1 MSEESSSAEKQN
13 PEDIFKP
20 AVKEEVNLQYHI
32 YITIFLVIYYCSY
45 LVPGIVFFVYVIL
58 FFLPNFLETKSFIA
72 LFTELNPLLSL
83 LLMPLVV
90 IVCYLLHLL
99 LIGLVTSL
107 FWRFTEKVSP
117 SKDGI
122 IPRNIRSRTA
132 NYYHIRSFMIKYGKN
147 AFTKGIFPWLA
158 NWLYNTIGSSKI
170 RKGSTIEESVGS
182 EKFVD
187 MGENSYIGVNST
199 LASHILQG
207 IFGNIFYFKIKI
219 GNNVTTAAMNQIGPG
234 AEVNDNAFLLPLA
247 SANKLAVIKGE
258 NNYYFGLP
266 LRKIFK
272 RKIMDYL
279 GLTMGDLKKNE
290 NVEEYI
296 ERKKKEKAMK
306 IKQKTEE
313 SLESNNDKTMEQESN
328 DEVIDINT
336 LTKEDLALDFTTS
349 SAISRVNI
357 KFLAVYL
364 PIFWLAGLMVCIY
377 WYEYATEEVKLST
390 LLFLPISLLFMFYIF
405 FLGCLL
411 FSKLLLMLIDL
422 IHKPKEGIF
431 LAQIGDTDYE
441 FWMLRREL
449 KKIVLWLIRNSPLP
463 WIDALAFRWFGLKM
477 DFSSHLTDSWCDAEF
492 IRFGRKVL
500 VGQGATIMSSMVIGK
515 YLIIKRVF
523 FDDYVMVGGHTT
535 IAPGTIISKESVIG
549 ALSTT
554 TYDQYLEPGWIY
566 FGIPA
571 IKLKENKYSEEKR
584 DILIKRSVDEKK
596 TFEIKHD
603 VNIDADKRALI
614 KTLDD
619 EEEELE

>member
-1 MSEESSSAEKQN
+1 MSEESRTAEKQN
-13 PEDIFKP
+13 PEDYFKP
-20 AVKEEVNLQYHI
+20 TVKEEVNLQYHI

-45 LVPGIVFFVYVIL
+45 LIPAILFFVYVIL
-58 FFLPNFLETKSFIA
+58 FFLPNFLETTSFIA

-83 LLMPLVV
+83 LLMPLV
-90 IVCYLLHLL
+90 IIICYLLHLL
-99 LIGLVTSL
+99 LIGIVTAT
-107 FWRFTEKVSP
+107 FWRITEKISP

-122 IPRNIRSRTA
+122 IPRNIRSKTA

-187 MGENSYIGVNST
+187 VGENSYIGVNST

-207 IFGNIFYFKIKI
+207 IFGNIFYFKVKI
-219 GNNVTTAAMNQIGPG
+219 GDNVTAAAMNQIGPG
-234 AEVNDNAFLLPLA
+234 AEVHDNAFLLPLA

-258 NNYYFGLP
+258 KNFYFGLP

-272 RKIMDYL
+272 RKIMNYL
-279 GLTMGDLKKNE
+279 GLKMGDLQKNE
-290 NVEEYI
+290 NVAGYL
-296 ERKKKEKAMK
+296 ERKKKEKSEK
-306 IKQKTEE
+306 KKKKVEE
-313 SLESNNDKTMEQESN
+313 PLEVNENINENQ
-328 DEVIDINT
+328 DEIDEEIDIDT
-336 LTKEDLALDFTTS
+336 LTREDLAVDFTTS

-377 WYEYATEEVKLST
+377 WYEYATEGIKLST
-390 LLFLPISLLFMFYIF
+390 LIFMPISLLFMFYIF

-411 FSKLLLMLIDL
+411 FSKLLLILVNL

-449 KKIVLWLIRNSPLP
+449 KKIVLWLVRNSPLP
-463 WIDALAFRWFGLKM
+463 WIDALAFRWFGVNM
-477 DFSSHLTDSWCDAEF
+477 DFSSHLTDTWCDAEF
-492 IRFGRKVL
+492 TNFGRKVL

-515 YLIIKRVF
+515 YLIIKKVF

-535 IAPGTIISKESVIG
+535 IAPGTIISKETLIG

-571 IKLKENKYSEEKR
+571 IKLKENKYSEEHRDVLVKR
-584 DILIKRSVDEKK
+584 HVDDKK

-603 VNIDADKRALI
+603 VNIDEDKKALI
-614 KTLDD
+614 KTLDEEED
-619 EEEELE
+619 EE

>member
-1 MSEESSSAEKQN
+1 MSKVSSKTEKQN
-13 PEDIFKP
+13 PEDDFKP
-20 AVKEEVNLQYHI
+20 DVKEEVKLQYHI
-32 YITIFLVIYYCSY
+32 YLTIFTVIYYCSY
-45 LVPGIVFFVYVIL
+45 LIPGIVFFIFVIL
-58 FFLPNFLETKSFIA
+58 FFLPNFLETTSFIA

-83 LLMPLVV
+83 LLMPLV
-90 IVCYLLHLL
+90 IIICYLLHLL

-107 FWRFTEKVSP
+107 FWRITEKISP

-187 MGENSYIGVNST
+187 MGENNYIGVNST
-199 LASHILQG
+199 LASHVLQG

-219 GNNVTTAAMNQIGPG
+219 GNNITAAAMNQIGPG

-279 GLTMGDLKKNE
+279 GVTIGDLKKNE

-296 ERKKKEKAMK
+296 ERKKKEKSKKRKEK
-306 IKQKTEE
+306 IEE
-313 SLESNNDKTMEQESN
+313 PSEINEKKPIKLDITD
-328 DEVIDINT
+328 DEIDINN
-336 LTKEDLALDFTTS
+336 LTKEDLVLDFTTS
-349 SAISRVNI
+349 SAISRINI

-377 WYEYATEEVKLST
+377 WYEYATESIKIST
-390 LLFLPISLLFMFYIF
+390 LIFLPLSLLFMFYIF

-411 FSKLLLMLIDL
+411 FSKLLLILINL

-463 WIDALAFRWFGLKM
+463 WIDALAFRWFGVNM
-477 DFSSHLTDSWCDAEF
+477 DFSSHLTDAWCDAEF
-492 IRFGRKVL
+492 INFGRKVL
-500 VGQGATIMSSMVIGK
+500 VGQGATIMSSMVVGK
-515 YLIIKRVF
+515 YLIIKKVF

-535 IAPGTIISKESVIG
+535 VAPGTIIGRETLIG
-549 ALSTT
+549 AISTT
-554 TYDQYLEPGWIY
+554 TYDQILEPGWIY

-571 IKLKENKYSEEKR
+571 IKLKENKYTEEKR
-584 DILIKRSVDEKK
+584 DVLIKRQVDDKK
-596 TFEIKHD
+596 TFEIKHA
-603 VNIDADKRALI
+603 VNIDEDKKALI
-614 KTLDD
+614 KTLDEEED
-619 EEEELE
+619 EE